1 MSAVLKNLPGV
12 RIEEVRLGAP
22 PIAGV
27 GTSTAGFVGKAP
39 NATNSFKK
47 VPRLVT
53 SVDQFFKDYIR
64 DPTAFDDETKG
75 AQTNTDLGNA
85 VIGFFQNGGTECYVV
100 DVSDVN
106 PATPVTTGDVEAG
119 LKLLEKIEE
128 IDIIAAP
135 GFVDNAVYVALNTQ
149 ANNLRNRFAI
159 YDPPAAVT
167 DIAKL
172 SLPPTEPPPAGPGVR
187 PPDSIWA
194 GFYYPRIQVSPVLKK
209 DKKDLEDGI
218 VKRFLAPPSGHI
230 AGLYARVDGSRGV
243 HKAPA
248 NEVLLGALG
257 VEDVITDSQ
266 QDTLNKNSVNIIRA
280 FPAGPTVFGARTLQL
295 EASPLDT
302 SFRYIS
308 VRRLTTFIEQ
318 SLRIG
323 LRFAVFEPNNLAL
336 RQIITRSVRGFLD
349 GVWRDGA
356 LFGATADEAY
366 YVRFPDPFNTDTERA
381 LGKLTLEVGIR
392 PAPPAEFI
400 IIRIGVLDRPA
411 NATT

>member
-1 MSAVLKNLPGV
+1 MATLLNLPGV
-12 RIEEVRLGAP
+12 RIQEVRLGAP

-27 GTSTAGFVGKAP
+27 GTSTAGFVGQAP
-39 NATNSFKK
+39 RTTPAFKG

-53 SVDQFFKDYIR
+53 SADQFFKEYIR
-64 DPTAFDDETKG
+64 ENDPAHPEFFDDETKG
-75 AQTNTDLGNA
+75 AQTNTNLGNA

-100 DVSDVN
+100 DVGTNSADDV
-106 PATPVTTGDVEAG
+106 VTG
-119 LKLLEKIEE
+119 LKTLEKIEA

-135 GFVDNAVYVALNTQ
+135 GFFDNKVYVALNAQ
-149 ANNLRNRFAI
+149 ASDLRNRFAI
-159 YDPPAAVT
+159 YDPPPT
-167 DIAKL
+167 TEIANL
-172 SLPPTEPPPAGPGVR
+172 SIPVGTGTGVR

-194 GFYYPRIQVSPVLKK
+194 GFYYPRIQVTPVLKK
-209 DKKDLEDGI
+209 DKDDQKANPALL
-218 VKRFLAPPSGHI
+218 FPTSPSGHI
-230 AGLYARVDGSRGV
+230 AGLYARIDTTRGV

-257 VEDVITDSQ
+257 VEHVITDNEQ
-266 QDTLNKNSVNIIRA
+266 NVLNENSVNIIRS

-295 EASPLDT
+295 GATPLDL
-302 SFRYIS
+302 SFRYVS
-308 VRRLTTFIEQ
+308 VRRLATFIEQ

-336 RQIITRSVRGFLD
+336 RQVITRSVRGFLD

-366 YVRFPDPFNTDTERA
+366 YVRFPEAFNTDTERQ
-381 LGKLTLEVGIR
+381 LGRLTLEVGIR

-400 IIRIGVLDRPA
+400 IIRIGLLDRPA

>member
-1 MSAVLKNLPGV
+1 MATLFNLPGV
-12 RIEEVRLGAP
+12 RIDEVRLGAP

-39 NATNSFKK
+39 QANPKIGK
-47 VPRLVT
+47 EPHLVT
-53 SVDQFFKDYIR
+53 SVDQFFNEYIR
-64 DPTAFDDETKG
+64 DPLHLDDEKLG
-75 AQTNTDLGNA
+75 AKTNTNLGNA

-100 DVSDVN
+100 DMASEDPGEV
-106 PATPVTTGDVEAG
+106 AAG
-119 LKLLEKIEE
+119 IAKLSKIED

-135 GFVDNAVYVALNTQ
+135 GIAHATVYGALRDQAVEQ
-149 ANNLRNRFAI
+149 RNRFAI
-159 YDPPAAVT
+159 YDPPNKKAEDLANLSKPVGTPAV
-167 DIAKL
+167 
-172 SLPPTEPPPAGPGVR
+172 LPATEGGLR

-194 GFYYPRIQVSPVLKK
+194 AFYYPRIQVSPVLFG
-209 DKKDLEDGI
+209 DKEAAKADPA
-218 VKRFLAPPSGHI
+218 KQFFAPPSGHI
-230 AGLYARVDGSRGV
+230 AGLYARVDGLRGV

-257 VEDVITDSQ
+257 VEDLITDTQ
-266 QDTLNKNSVNIIRA
+266 QDGLNNNGVNIIRA
-280 FPAGPTVFGARTLQL
+280 FGAGPTVWGARTLQPGD
-295 EASPLDT
+295 APLDT

-318 SLRIG
+318 SLRVG

-336 RQIITRSVRGFLD
+336 RKTITRSVRGFLD

-366 YVRFPDPFNTDTERA
+366 YVRFPEPFNTDTERA
-381 LGKLTLEVGIR
+381 LGKLTLEVGLR

-400 IIRIGVLDRPA
+400 IIRIGLLDKPA
-411 NATT
+411 NAT

>member
-1 MSAVLKNLPGV
+1 MSTNFLNLPGV
-12 RIEEVRLGAP
+12 RIQEVRLGAP

-27 GTSTAGFVGKAP
+27 GTSTAGFVGKSPFSTA
-39 NATNSFKK
+39 FKN
-47 VPRLVT
+47 VARQVT
-53 SVDQFFKDYIR
+53 SADQFLKDYVR
-64 DPTAFDDETKG
+64 DPADPDNEKVG
-75 AQTNTDLGNA
+75 GKTNTNLSAA
-85 VIGFFQNGGTECYVV
+85 VLGFFQNGGTECYVL
-100 DVSDVN
+100 DVGSEASADI
-106 PATPVTTGDVEAG
+106 VTG
-119 LKLLEKIEE
+119 LAKFEKIEE

-135 GFVDNAVYVALNTQ
+135 GIADKDVYAALKGQ
-149 ANNLRNRFAI
+149 AEGMRNRFAL
-159 YDPPAAVT
+159 YDPPLDVVDLAN
-167 DIAKL
+167 L
-172 SLPPTEPPPAGPGVR
+172 SKPPTPPTSPPTPPPAEDGLR

-194 GFYYPRIQVSPVLKK
+194 ALYYPWVQISPFLFD
-209 DKKDLEDGI
+209 DKEA
-218 VKRFLAPPSGHI
+218 VKANPNKTFFAPPSGHV
-230 AGLYARVDGSRGV
+230 AGLYARVDATRGV

-248 NEVLLGALG
+248 NDVLLGTVG
-257 VEDVITDSQ
+257 VRRAVTDAEQ
-266 QDTLNKNSVNIIRA
+266 NTLNDNSVNIIRA

-295 EASPLDT
+295 SATPLDL
-302 SFRYIS
+302 SFRYVS

-381 LGKLTLEVGIR
+381 LGRLTLEVGIR